1 MLMGR
6 DFEWLDPSSITTQDG
21 NLVIT
26 MTQESIHD
34 LNFKS
39 GMIQSWSASSSIP
52 SHPTP
57 CLHPPRARADP

>member
-1 MLMGR
+1 MSR

-21 NLVIT
+21 SLVIK

-39 GMIQSWSASSSIP
+39 GMIQSWSASIYLPVSSYKG
-52 SHPTP
+52 
-57 CLHPPRARADP
+57 